1 MAASDFSKLGKAKD
15 DISLVSLS
23 KANDTLKVT
32 LTKADGT
39 SIESNSIPGG
49 MNGKTPVACQATIDF
64 IPDVLANG
72 QFTINATAAADDPI
86 IIACKGSGTY
96 AGRSW
101 VVVGNVMNFASSTH
115 VATVDITGV
124 TETTGETGPQGEQ
137 GATGQ
142 QGPQGETG
150 AAGVGVPSGGTT
162 GQVLKKA
169 SNTNYDTEW
178 ADESGGGSG
187 DAPVVVTFADLNNP
201 TEAEYTTASQ
211 TIVTAIEGGNKLSN
225 LILQESPAGGDAT
238 EQFFAESKVMLLGV
252 IPAGWHFTNAEG
264 EKYTLSFNTE
274 DGASSSLILQRAG
287 QNIQSNT
294 ASQSAFSAVS
304 NIVTTTADSPD
315 ASSLPEGTLV
325 IKIAS

>member
-32 LTKADGT
+32 LTKADG
-39 SIESNSIPGG
+39 SAIESNSIPGG
-49 MNGKTPVACQATIDF
+49 INGKTPVACQATIDF
-64 IPDVLANG
+64 VPDVLANG
-72 QFTINATAAADDPI
+72 QFTINATAEAGDPI
-86 IIACKGSGTY
+86 IIVCKGSDDY

-169 SNTNYDTEW
+169 SNANYDTEW
-178 ADESGGGSG
+178 ADESGGGGG
-187 DAPVVVTFADLNNP
+187 DTVIDLGILTFTDGVLHGTITQTTFNSITPGSKVTFLGTGLVGGYCIVSSIGDPPSAYYGDLVVYNGGTTTIYSLVISSDLNVNVYQRP
-201 TEAEYTTASQ
+201 
-211 TIVTAIEGGNKLSN
+211 AITSYVDEVSIGN
-225 LILQESPAGGDAT
+225 G
-238 EQFFAESKVMLLGV
+238 
-252 IPAGWHFTNAEG
+252 
-264 EKYTLSFNTE
+264 
-274 DGASSSLILQRAG
+274 
-287 QNIQSNT
+287 
-294 ASQSAFSAVS
+294 FSTVS

>member
-32 LTKADGT
+32 LTKADG
-39 SIESNSIPGG
+39 SAIESNSIPGG

-64 IPDVLANG
+64 VPDVLANG
-72 QFTINATAAADDPI
+72 QFTINATAEAGDPI
-86 IIACKGSGTY
+86 IIVCKGSDDY

-178 ADESGGGSG
+178 ADESGGGGGSSG
-187 DAPVVVTFADLNNP
+187 AVDLGKLTLDSATGAYTATISDELYAKLYAGCVIKFSIADNEYSGALSYLEAFNTYTFKI
-201 TEAEYTTASQ
+201 S
-211 TIVTAIEGGNKLSN
+211 G
-225 LILQESPAGGDAT
+225 
-238 EQFFAESKVMLLGV
+238 LLVFYPFDITGV
-252 IPAGWHFTNAEG
+252 INSQKTIAAFQSTYEVDVHSTTNDNAD
-264 EKYTLSFNTE
+264 F
-274 DGASSSLILQRAG
+274 
-287 QNIQSNT
+287 SNV
-294 ASQSAFSAVS
+294 F

-315 ASSLPEGTLV
+315 ASGLPEGTLV